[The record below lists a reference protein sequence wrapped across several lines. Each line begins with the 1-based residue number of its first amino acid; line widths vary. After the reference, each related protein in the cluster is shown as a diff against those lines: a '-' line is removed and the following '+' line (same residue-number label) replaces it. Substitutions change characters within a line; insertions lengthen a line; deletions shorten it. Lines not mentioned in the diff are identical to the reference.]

1 MILWLVK
8 LCPFL
13 HYGMRTMSEPISQ
26 ISVKIELTPNFCRDV
41 KMLSKRY
48 RNVKKDL
55 HIAVLR

>member
-1 MILWLVK
+1 
-8 LCPFL
+8 
-13 HYGMRTMSEPISQ
+13 MSEPISQ